1 MIEPKHISRFFGGAT
16 VLAITIF
23 GLATGAQAQV
33 TDAQRSAI
41 RSSCRSD
48 FMSNCASVTPGGAEA
63 FQCLKRNES
72 KLSAACQSA
81 VNAISAAEKPAA
93 AAPAQAAAPAE
104 EKPAV
109 VKPAA
114 APSPEKPAATKPT
127 AKPASASA
135 PPASTQQPAKK
146 QAATPPKAK
155 TAAVPPAPVDAG
167 PPPPP
172 PPPNWAQIPP
182 RFELQ
187 VVRSC
192 RPEVRTICALP
203 AGGGRILNCLAANE
217 QTVSPS
223 CQAALARARAA
234 AVQ

>member
-1 MIEPKHISRFFGGAT
+1 MIEPTHISRFFGGAT
-16 VLAITIF
+16 VLAVTIF
-23 GLATGAQAQV
+23 GLATSAQGQV

-48 FMSNCASVTPGGAEA
+48 FMANCSSVTPGGAEA

-81 VNAISAAEKPAA
+81 VNAISAAEKPS
-93 AAPAQAAAPAE
+93 AAPAAATAASPAE
-104 EKPAV
+104 EKPAPA
-109 VKPAA
+109 KPAA
-114 APSPEKPAATKPT
+114 APKPATG
-127 AKPASASA
+127 SA
-135 PPASTQQPAKK
+135 PPASSTQQPAKK
-146 QAATPPKAK
+146 QTAAPPKAK
-155 TAAVPPAPVDAG
+155 TAAVPPAPADTG

-203 AGGGRILNCLAANE
+203 AGGGRILNCLATNQA
-217 QTVSPS
+217 TVSPACS
-223 CQAALARARAA
+223 AALDSARAA

>member
-1 MIEPKHISRFFGGAT
+1 MFEHCHFSRLFGGAA
-16 VLAITIF
+16 VFAVTIF

-48 FMSNCASVTPGGAEA
+48 FMANCSSVTPGGAEA
-63 FQCLKRNES
+63 FQCLKRNEG
-72 KLSAACQSA
+72 KLSAACRSA
-81 VNAISAAEKPAA
+81 VDAISAAEKPAA
-93 AAPAQAAAPAE
+93 TPAPAAAAAPAE
-104 EKPAV
+104 EKPAAA
-109 VKPAA
+109 KPAA
-114 APSPEKPAATKPT
+114 ASTPEKPAAAKPP
-127 AKPASASA
+127 AKPATASA
-135 PPASTQQPAKK
+135 APAPSQPAKK
-146 QAATPPKAK
+146 QSSPPKAT
-155 TAAVPPAPVDAG
+155 TAAVPAAPADTG

-172 PPPNWAQIPP
+172 PPPDWTQIPP

-203 AGGGRILNCLAANE
+203 AGGGRILNCLATNQA
-217 QTVSPS
+217 TVSAMCS
-223 CQAALARARAA
+223 AALDRARAA

>member
-1 MIEPKHISRFFGGAT
+1 MIEPTHISRFFGGAT
-16 VLAITIF
+16 VLAVTIF
-23 GLATGAQAQV
+23 GLATSAQAQV

-48 FMSNCASVTPGGAEA
+48 FMANCASVTPGGAEA

-81 VNAISAAEKPAA
+81 VNATSAAEKP
-93 AAPAQAAAPAE
+93 AAAPAE
-104 EKPAV
+104 EKPAAAKPTAAAPAEEKPAPA
-109 VKPAA
+109 KPAA
-114 APSPEKPAATKPT
+114 APKPVT
-127 AKPASASA
+127 ASA
-135 PPASTQQPAKK
+135 PAASSTQQPAKK
-146 QAATPPKAK
+146 QTAAPPKAK
-155 TAAVPPAPVDAG
+155 TVAVPPAPADTG

>member
-1 MIEPKHISRFFGGAT
+1 VRKHFMIEPKHISRFFGGAAA
-16 VLAITIF
+16 LAVTIF
-23 GLATGAQAQV
+23 GLATDAQAQV

-93 AAPAQAAAPAE
+93 APAAATPAAAAPAE
-104 EKPAV
+104 EKPAPA
-109 VKPAA
+109 KPAA
-114 APSPEKPAATKPT
+114 APKPAT
-127 AKPASASA
+127 ASA

-146 QAATPPKAK
+146 QTAAPPKAK
-155 TAAVPPAPVDAG
+155 TTSAPPAPADTG

-172 PPPNWAQIPP
+172 PPPNWTQIPP

-203 AGGGRILNCLAANE
+203 AGGGRILNCLATNQA
-217 QTVSPS
+217 TVSPT
-223 CQAALARARAA
+223 CAAALDRARAA